1 MYLIKDGLDFGP
13 WLAAA
18 AGSSIGAGPTPR
30 RENQDNF
37 LLIDGSGNAVYL
49 SQQEPLRCRVAN
61 WPAGH
66 VRAAVLDGMG
76 GHGHGREAAEAAVQ
90 GLLQLPACRDCTTL
104 ATSLDAL
111 HTRLQT
117 SFELP
122 PLVLARPP
130 GTTLTLLEIAP
141 GQAPLL
147 YHVGDSRLYEIVDGA
162 AHSLTVDHVPAT
174 VHAMYGRLNEAQW
187 RLRVHGEHHP
197 QISQA
202 FILGNAIGDTQQ
214 LDKPLR
220 ALDADNLP
228 PFLAHLADR
237 RVLQVRSDAL
247 YLLASDGFWACA
259 DPQAAVGRWP
269 GLCAGKTAAQALA
282 AIFDD
287 FLTTPL
293 LGMHSDNLTMLALR
307 FAPATNSTD

>member
-13 WLAAA
+13 WLDAA

-49 SQQEPLRCRVAN
+49 SQQAPLRCRVAN
-61 WPAGH
+61 WPDGH

-90 GLLQLPACRDCTTL
+90 GLLQLPACSDVATL
-104 ATSLDAL
+104 AAGLDAL

-117 SFELP
+117 SFEKP
-122 PLVLARPP
+122 PQAAARPP

-147 YHVGDSRLYEIVDGA
+147 YHVGDSRLYEITDDTVDT
-162 AHSLTVDHVPAT
+162 LTVDHVPAT
-174 VHAMYGRLNEAQW
+174 VYAMHGLLNEAQW

-202 FILGNAIGDTQQ
+202 FVLGNAIGDTQE
-214 LDKPLR
+214 LDKPLQ
-220 ALDADNLP
+220 ALDAGNLP
-228 PFLAHLADR
+228 SFLAHLADR
-237 RVLQVRSDAL
+237 RVLQVRDDAV

-259 DPQAAVGRWP
+259 DPLAVVARWP
-269 GLCAGKTAAQALA
+269 GLCAGKTATQALA
-282 AIFDD
+282 SIFDD
-287 FLTTPL
+287 FLAQPPYGL
-293 LGMHSDNLTMLALR
+293 HSDNLTMLALR
-307 FAPATNSTD
+307 FTPQGSTV

>member
-1 MYLIKDGLDFGP
+1 MYLIKDGLDFGA
-13 WLAAA
+13 WLDAA
-18 AGSSIGAGPTPR
+18 AGSCIGAGPAPR

-90 GLLQLPACRDCTTL
+90 GLLQLPACSDVATL
-104 ATSLDAL
+104 AAGLDAL

-117 SFELP
+117 SFEKP
-122 PLVLARPP
+122 PQAAARPP

-147 YHVGDSRLYEIVDGA
+147 YHVGDSRLYEITDDTVDT
-162 AHSLTVDHVPAT
+162 LTVDHVPAT
-174 VHAMYGRLNEAQW
+174 VYAMHGLLNEAQW

-202 FILGNAIGDTQQ
+202 FVLGNAIGDTQE
-214 LDKPLR
+214 LEKPLQ
-220 ALDADNLP
+220 ALDAGNLP

-237 RVLQVRSDAL
+237 RVLQVRDDAV

-259 DPQAAVGRWP
+259 DPLAVVARWP
-269 GLCAGKTAAQALA
+269 ALCAGKTATQALA
-282 AIFDD
+282 SIFDD
-287 FLTTPL
+287 FLAQPPYGL
-293 LGMHSDNLTMLALR
+293 HSDNLTMLALR
-307 FAPATNSTD
+307 FTPQCSTV

>member
-1 MYLIKDGLDFGP
+1 MYLIKDGLAFGA
-13 WLAAA
+13 WLDAA
-18 AGSSIGAGPTPR
+18 AGSCIGAGPAPR

-37 LLIDGSGNAVYL
+37 LLIDGSGNAVCL

-90 GLLQLPACRDCTTL
+90 GLLQLPACSDVATL
-104 ATSLDAL
+104 AAGLDAL

-117 SFELP
+117 SFEKP
-122 PLVLARPP
+122 PQAAARPP

-147 YHVGDSRLYEIVDGA
+147 YHVGDSRLYEITDDTVDT
-162 AHSLTVDHVPAT
+162 LTVDHVPAT
-174 VHAMYGRLNEAQW
+174 VYAMHGLLNEAQW

-202 FILGNAIGDTQQ
+202 FVLGNAIGDTQE
-214 LDKPLR
+214 LDKPLQ
-220 ALDADNLP
+220 ALDAGNLP

-237 RVLQVRSDAL
+237 RVLQVRDDAV

-259 DPQAAVGRWP
+259 DPLAVVARWP
-269 GLCAGKTAAQALA
+269 GLCAGKTATQALA
-282 AIFDD
+282 SIFDD
-287 FLTTPL
+287 FLAQPPYGL
-293 LGMHSDNLTMLALR
+293 HSDNLTMLALR
-307 FAPATNSTD
+307 FTPQGSTV

>member
-1 MYLIKDGLDFGP
+1 MYLINDGLAFGA
-13 WLAAA
+13 WLDAA
-18 AGSSIGAGPTPR
+18 AGSCIGAGPAPR

-90 GLLQLPACRDCTTL
+90 GLLQLPACSDVATL
-104 ATSLDAL
+104 AAGLDAL

-117 SFELP
+117 SFEKP
-122 PLVLARPP
+122 PQAAARPP

-147 YHVGDSRLYEIVDGA
+147 YHVGDSRLYEITDDTVDT
-162 AHSLTVDHVPAT
+162 LTVDHVPAT
-174 VHAMYGRLNEAQW
+174 VYAMHGLLNEAQW

-202 FILGNAIGDTQQ
+202 FVLGNAIGDTQE
-214 LDKPLR
+214 LDKPLQ
-220 ALDADNLP
+220 ALDAGNLP

-237 RVLQVRSDAL
+237 RVLQVRDDAV

-259 DPQAAVGRWP
+259 DPLAVVARWP
-269 GLCAGKTAAQALA
+269 GLCAGKTATQALA
-282 AIFDD
+282 SIFDD
-287 FLTTPL
+287 FLAQPPYGL
-293 LGMHSDNLTMLALR
+293 HSDNLTMLALR
-307 FAPATNSTD
+307 FTPQGSTV